1 MDLYGLIHARYIIS
15 PRGLT
20 MMREKYVLGTFGS
33 CQRILCDRQLVLPIG
48 LSEELSTSRVK
59 TYCPRCQEVYVPRQK
74 HLDIDGA
81 YFGLSFPNILF
92 KTYPDLYPKEGP
104 LTYIPT
110 IYGFKIFGQKGS
122 AYEYKYDNN
131 GNQINKTDIDHILD
145 NKITGLTQGSGPM
158 ASAVIA
164 TDQKTI
170 MGMGES
176 PKGDAP
182 MKGGLR

>member
-1 MDLYGLIHARYIIS
+1 M
-15 PRGLT
+15 
-20 MMREKYVLGTFGS
+20 
-33 CQRILCDRQLVLPIG
+33 
-48 LSEELSTSRVK
+48 
-59 TYCPRCQEVYVPRQK
+59 PRQK

-131 GNQINKTDIDHILD
+131 GTQINRKEIDKILN
-145 NKITGLTQGSGPM
+145 NKITGISNSNQGGHGAPTGPM
-158 ASAVIA
+158 QGV
-164 TDQKTI
+164 TQNNLEQKD
-170 MGMGES
+170 
-176 PKGDAP
+176 DA
-182 MKGGLR
+182 KLNNQYQQFNF